1 LRASS
6 PAGKRE
12 EVPRVLLIGSTGQL
26 GRELATRLAGPSLT
40 ALSHTDLEITDP
52 EATDRMLRSVRPD
65 VILNTSAFHAVDRCE
80 DEPERAFAV
89 NALAVRHLARRAAE
103 HGSLLVHFS
112 TDYVFAGDGH
122 RPYRED
128 DAPQPRSAYA
138 TSKLAGECF
147 VRALAPRHLVV
158 RSAGLFGGAGSTG
171 KGGNFVSAILRR
183 ARAGETLKV
192 VADQVTAPTYTC
204 DLAATVVALV
214 ERALA
219 EPQAAVGVVHATAAG
234 ECSWHEFASAIIADA
249 GLDAPVAPISTA
261 ELGARAPRP
270 AYSVLD
276 NARLAALG
284 IARPAPWRD
293 GLRRYLAERGEL
305 APPR

>member
-1 LRASS
+1 VR
-6 PAGKRE
+6 
-12 EVPRVLLIGSTGQL
+12 RVLLIGSTGQL
-26 GRELATRLAGPSLT
+26 GRELAGRLAGPSLT
-40 ALSHTDLEITDP
+40 AVSHAELEITDA
-52 EATDRMLRSVRPD
+52 EATDRILRDVRPE

-89 NALAVRHLARRAAE
+89 NAFAVRHLARRAAE

-112 TDYVFAGDGH
+112 TDYVFGGDGH
-122 RPYRED
+122 RPYCED

-158 RSAGLFGGAGSTG
+158 RSAGLFGGTGSTG

-192 VADQVTAPTYTC
+192 VADQVTAPTYTH

-214 ERALA
+214 ERAA
-219 EPQAAVGVVHATAAG
+219 GDPTAATGVVHATAAG
-234 ECSWHEFASAIIADA
+234 ECSWHEFARAIIADA
-249 GLDAPVAPISTA
+249 GLDVPVAPISTA
-261 ELGARAPRP
+261 ELGAPAARP
-270 AYSVLD
+270 AYSVLE

-293 GLRRYLAERGEL
+293 GLRRYLGERGEL
-305 APPR
+305 APSR